1 MRYDNEELTYQE
13 WQYLKYRAAFERNK
27 FEVEQCYGIDY
38 DTYLAIKNQK
48 KTPIEYEKFPAR
60 PTKYKGQYFRSKLE
74 ATWAAFFEQ
83 AMEGWEYEP
92 KDALDHFL
100 GWRPDFKIWVHKE
113 PVYCEVKPLWL
124 STLPDWV
131 ATKIYDAESARV
143 GRTDNFI
150 KLAILGNAVP
160 IGIEG
165 RPSLGYISLI
175 RRDNRRDWLPFTV
188 KNTSVINQMWKA
200 AEEIVSPK
208 PGLTHINDCLTSLF
222 VPPVE
227 NFLA

>member
-1 MRYDNEELTYQE
+1 MRYDIEELTYKE
-13 WQYLKYRAAFERNK
+13 WLYLKHKAVSERKK
-27 FEVEQCYGIDY
+27 FEIEKCYGIDY

-48 KTPIEYEKFPAR
+48 QTPIDYEKFPAR

-83 AMEGWEYEP
+83 AMERWEYEP

-100 GWRPDFKIWVHKE
+100 GWRPDFKIWIHNE

-131 ATKIYDAESARV
+131 VTKICSAESARF
-143 GRTDNFI
+143 GQEDNSI

-165 RPSLGYISLI
+165 RPSLGYISLKK
-175 RRDNRRDWLPFTV
+175 RDNQRDWLPFTV
-188 KNTSVINQMWKA
+188 VNQAVINQMWKR
-200 AEEIVSPK
+200 AEEIVTLK

-222 VPPVE
+222 VRPVE
-227 NFLA
+227 NFLT

>member
-1 MRYDNEELTYQE
+1 MRYNIEESTYKE
-13 WQYLKYRAAFERNK
+13 WLYLKQKADSERKK
-27 FEVEQCYGIDY
+27 FEIEQCYGIDY
-38 DTYLAIKNQK
+38 NTYLAIKNQK
-48 KTPIEYEKFPAR
+48 KTPIDYEKFQAR

-83 AMEGWEYEP
+83 AMEKWEYEP

-100 GWRPDFKIWVHKE
+100 GWRPDFKIWIHNE
-113 PVYCEVKPLWL
+113 PIYCEVKPLWL

-131 ATKIYDAESARV
+131 ATKICSAESARV
-143 GRTDNFI
+143 GQGDNSI

-165 RPSLGYISLI
+165 RPSLGYISLKK
-175 RRDNRRDWLPFTV
+175 RDNQRDWLPFTV
-188 KNTSVINQMWKA
+188 VNQAVINQMWKR
-200 AEEIVSPK
+200 AEEIVTLK

-222 VPPVE
+222 VPPCE
-227 NFLA
+227 NLLT